1 MSKLRNYIELQNEYK
16 DLEEKLKRAQE
27 EFEKTIPLKKCKE
40 RYYYIDDRD
49 RILDTE
55 WFCSVVDVKRYNC
68 GNVFKEMKQAENELL
83 KRNLIANIEH
93 FRKECYGNW
102 QPDWNDLEEH
112 KYSIIN
118 DGNYFCT
125 HKIEIDTFN
134 MFGYFKYE
142 EECRKAIEL
151 FGDDLETWLLNGKR

>member
-1 MSKLRNYIELQNEYK
+1 MSKLKNYIELQNEYK
-16 DLEEKLKRAQE
+16 DLGEKLKRVQE

-68 GNVFKEMKQAENELL
+68 GNVFKEMKQAEKELL

-93 FRKECYGNW
+93 FRKECYGDW
-102 QPDWNDLEEH
+102 QPDWNNLEEDKYTFTNYDNFLWVH
-112 KYSIIN
+112 KVEADS
-118 DGNYFCT
+118 FS
-125 HKIEIDTFN
+125 
-134 MFGYFKYE
+134 MFGYFRHYDDCKQ
-142 EECRKAIEL
+142 ALVL
-151 FGDDLETWLLNGKR
+151 FGKDIEKWMNYEKR